1 MKAKLNLS
9 GEGIKQFFLANGEK
23 IVLGGVVI
31 ALLGFLYSA
40 ITAKPLDDSKSPEA
54 IKRQS
59 ALLMSQINS
68 EGTPPA
74 GQPPKLPDPS
84 SPIAPQALK
93 WPTEISPLIFP
104 ELKKRSDPTILP
116 VEEVQIASGVAIFGY
131 APLLGPGAPGG
142 VGGPLPAIANDHGP
156 AYAGVG
162 ATAAKGSTTAPTDEH
177 FNPQGMTGAAKPG
190 DLPRMKTYAII
201 TGLVPWSKQCEEYS
215 NRFEFAVPPSLPTS
229 DPSQPTANTA
239 LQTGQAQLPEYIYFK
254 VQRTEASEPKET
266 DWKAISYGAALNDIA
281 AWSNQSG
288 VQDIVDPNY
297 IFPEAKVKMGGSEY
311 TTHITWPLPPLFLKI
326 WGFEASHPKVKLN
339 MPQDFNSP
347 LQPQTADP
355 SQANFDNAQGVVQ
368 APAQP
373 AAKPFGPGVGMAG
386 RDHDHDYNP
395 GGGRFGAGFGAP
407 APAMTPDNTV
417 VVDNKLFRFID
428 LTAEPGKT
436 YRYRIQLVVNN
447 PNFGLLPD
455 CLLDSNTAKVATLS
469 SDWAVTGPVA
479 IPRDSRL
486 LADSVSVAVP
496 GKSEPKAKLSVLAI
510 VKAKPATEGVSTPLT
525 GEVPLEALKDLFGT
539 NEVISMGGI
548 VDLHD
553 LMFDKVVDVPEGGLY
568 RKVEK
573 VTIDT
578 DQTTLLDLRNDDPLA
593 MNPKSKGP
601 TEMLFMDSSGR
612 LVTADSA
619 ADSLVVKD
627 YKERT
632 TVPVNSMMTPSEP
645 PVDPRQKGP
654 KGVDKGPKGPKSD
667 HQ

>member
-1 MKAKLNLS
+1 MKARLNLS
-9 GEGIKQFFLANGEK
+9 GEGIKQFFLSNGEK

-31 ALLGFLYSA
+31 ALIGFLYSA
-40 ITAKPLDDSKSPEA
+40 ITAKPLDESKSPEA

-59 ALLMSQINS
+59 AALMNQINS
-68 EGTPPA
+68 ETPPPA
-74 GQPPKLPDPS
+74 GEHAKLPEPS
-84 SPIAPQALK
+84 PQVPPGADK
-93 WPTEISPLIFP
+93 WAIEISPLLFP

-116 VEEVQIASGVAIFGY
+116 IEEVQIASGVAIVGY
-131 APLLGPGAPGG
+131 APLGPGAAGG
-142 VGGPLPAIANDHGP
+142 VGGALPAAMNEHGQ
-156 AYAGVG
+156 GVG
-162 ATAAKGSTTAPTDEH
+162 AAAGKGSASGQADER

-190 DLPRMKTYAII
+190 DEPRAKTYAII

-215 NRFEFAVPPSLPTS
+215 NRFEFAVPPSLPTT
-229 DPSQPTANTA
+229 DPSQPAANTA
-239 LQTGQAQLPEYIYFK
+239 LQTGQPQLPEYIYFK
-254 VQRTEASEPKET
+254 VQRTEALEPKET

-297 IFPEAKVKMGGSEY
+297 IFPEAKVKMGGLEY
-311 TTHITWPLPPLFLKI
+311 TTRITWPLPPLFLKI

-339 MPQDFNSP
+339 VPQDLNNS
-347 LQPQTADP
+347 LQPQVADP
-355 SQANFDNAQGVVQ
+355 AQANFDNAQGVVQ

-373 AAKPFGPGVGMAG
+373 AAQPFGPGVGMAG
-386 RDHDHDYNP
+386 REHDYNP
-395 GGGRFGAGFGAP
+395 GGGRFGAGAYGAP
-407 APAMTPDNTV
+407 APAMTPDNTL

-428 LTAEPGKT
+428 LTAEPGKA

-455 CLLDSNTAKVATLS
+455 CLLDANTARVATLS

-479 IPRDSRL
+479 IPRHSRL
-486 LADSVSVAVP
+486 LADSVSVTVP
-496 GKSEPKAKLSVLAI
+496 GKSEPKAKLNVLAI
-510 VKAKPATEGVSTPLT
+510 VKAKAATEGVATPLT
-525 GEVPLEALKDLFGT
+525 GEVPLEALKELSGT
-539 NEVISMGGI
+539 NEVIPMGAI

-553 LMFDKVVDVPEGGLY
+553 LVFDKVVDVPEGGLY

-573 VTIDT
+573 VTIET
-578 DQTTLLDLRNDDPLA
+578 DQTMLLDLRNDDPLA

-612 LVTADSA
+612 LVAADSA

-632 TVPVNSMMTPSEP
+632 AVPVNSMMTPSEP

-654 KGVDKGPKGPKSD
+654 KGPSGVEKGPKGPKSD